1 MSKVYSVVRVSSVGQ
16 SDNTSIK
23 NQREQIKKYCDLY
36 DLDLQEI
43 VEEVYTGTT
52 ENRDGL
58 NYIMDKVKSGECD
71 TIVVYKIDRLMRD
84 FRSGINFITDLIE
97 HDCRII
103 STQEKQ
109 IDSSSISGKFF
120 LQIMLSLS
128 EMEKSTIV
136 NRLKDGRKYRFNNE
150 GKLVTSRPPFGY
162 KKDDDTIVLDS
173 DNSKIVKLIFD
184 LYNEYIDL
192 PKHIRTRKITK
203 SLERRNHTFNGKK
216 FTNIHIRRIVRNPF
230 YKGDISYGEEG
241 VTKHPYPSIV
251 SPRLYNKVSQTF

>member
-1 MSKVYSVVRVSSVGQ
+1 MSKVYGICRVSSVGQ

-23 NQREQIKKYCDLY
+23 HQKETIRKYCDLY
-36 DLDLQEI
+36 DMELQEI

-58 NYIMDKVKSGECD
+58 NYVMDKVLSGECD

-84 FRSGINFITDLIE
+84 FRSGINFITDLI
-97 HDCRII
+97 DNKCRII

-136 NRLKDGRKYRFNNE
+136 NRLKDGRKYRFKNE
-150 GKLVTSRPPFGY
+150 GKLVTSHPPFGY
-162 KKDDDTIVLDS
+162 KKQEDTIVLDS
-173 DNSKIVKLIFD
+173 DNSKVVKLIFD
-184 LYNEYIDL
+184 LYNQHIDL

-230 YKGDISYGEEG
+230 YKGDVSYGDEG

-251 SPRLYNKVSQTF
+251 SPRLFNKVSSTF